1 MGRPLGSKNK
11 KPRKKARS
19 AYATYKSW
27 YKKYTKGE
35 KEGWF
40 SPMLSKKEFE
50 QEYELAKRAGIK
62 ANRARMIAQSQEFV
76 DRKFEKRYKELYGK
90 SMPDI
95 KKKEAREQMFFDF
108 VDEMQMQGLTYDDAR
123 EEFEKYF
130 Y

>member
-11 KPRKKARS
+11 GPRSKSKS
-19 AYATYKSW
+19 AYETYKYW

-50 QEYELAKRAGIK
+50 HEYELAKRRGITV
-62 ANRARMIAQSQEFV
+62 NRARTVARSQEYV

-90 SMPDI
+90 SMPNLRD
-95 KKKEAREQMFFDF
+95 KEVREQMFFDF
-108 VDEMQMQGLTYDDAR
+108 VDEMQTMGLTYDESR

>member
-1 MGRPLGSKNK
+1 
-11 KPRKKARS
+11 
-19 AYATYKSW
+19 
-27 YKKYTKGE
+27 
-35 KEGWF
+35 
-40 SPMLSKKEFE
+40 MLSKKEFE

-62 ANRARMIAQSQEFV
+62 VNRARMIAQSQEFV

-95 KKKEAREQMFFDF
+95 RNKDAREQMFFDF
-108 VDEMQMQGLTYDDAR
+108 VDEMQTQGLTYDDAR